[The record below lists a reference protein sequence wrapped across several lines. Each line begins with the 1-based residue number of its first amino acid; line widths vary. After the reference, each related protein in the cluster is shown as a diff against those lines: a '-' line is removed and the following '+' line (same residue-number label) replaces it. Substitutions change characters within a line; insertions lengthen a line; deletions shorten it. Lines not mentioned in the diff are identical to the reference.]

1 MSSEEKTEKA
11 TPHKLREARKR
22 GEVAVSKDLSSA
34 VVFAA
39 VLGLL
44 WFGSGVSRR
53 HLQRVLQVALDAV
66 SSAGRGTQ
74 MGAALGQMLEA
85 ALDVI
90 VPYLLLAATVSIV
103 IGVVQTRGVFSTE
116 PIKVKFDR
124 LNPAESLK
132 QLFSTRQLGV
142 LVQMLLK
149 LALLG
154 AVLVWTVQS
163 FLGPM
168 VQAIHGSA
176 SDGWSAGT
184 SALRILF
191 AGATAVFLFLGLV
204 DFLHQHFEFL
214 KRNRMSKTER
224 KQERK
229 NTDGSPEVKAEQRAR
244 RRELMAAPVPLGVAG
259 ASVVV
264 TNPTHFAVALY
275 YEPGVVELPVVVAK
289 GQDAQAMAIRA
300 DAGRHA
306 VPIMENPP
314 LARALFR
321 SIELG
326 ERIGDEHI
334 EAVAEV
340 FRWVKRFKEA
350 GHAPH

>member
-22 GEVAVSKDLSSA
+22 GEAAVSKDLSSA

-44 WFGSGVSRR
+44 WFGSGASQR
-53 HLQRVLQVALDAV
+53 HLQRMLLAALDVV
-66 SSAGRGTQ
+66 SSGGHGPQ
-74 MGAALGQMLEA
+74 MAAALEQMLEA
-85 ALDVI
+85 ALHVI
-90 VPYLLLAATVSIV
+90 VPYLLLAALVSIV

-116 PIKVKFDR
+116 PIKIKFDR

-154 AVLVWTVQS
+154 VVLVWTVQS

-168 VQAIHGSA
+168 VQALHGSA
-176 SDGWSAGT
+176 ADGWSVGD

-191 AGATAVFLFLGLV
+191 AGAAAVFLFLGLV
-204 DFLHQHFEFL
+204 DFLHQHFEYL

-244 RRELMAAPVPLGVAG
+244 RRELMSAPVPMGVAG

-275 YEPGVVELPVVVAK
+275 YEPGVVDLPVVVAK
-289 GQDAQAMAIRA
+289 GHDAQAMAIRA
-300 DAGRHA
+300 DAGRHD

-314 LARALFR
+314 LARALFS

-334 EAVAEV
+334 DAVAEV
-340 FRWVKRFKEA
+340 FRWVQRFKA
-350 GHAPH
+350 ARHAPH